1 MFLQTISVTKCIN
14 IQRVERPNCIKFDS
28 ALPDI
33 LCNQPAECEV
43 DLMNGSWDLR
53 VTDGQNHTSV

>member
-43 DLMNGSWDLR
+43 DLTNGS
-53 VTDGQNHTSV
+53 